1 MPKDS
6 LPSEIHRVKARL
18 ADGSYM
24 YYFSL
29 RGRKGTGFYKSPQ
42 RLPREREFHAAY
54 VSALDAATPKGAGF
68 STSDLVDDYLSSP
81 RFQRLK
87 QRTKKDYRLW
97 LERFTAEFGDDPAAM
112 FEEWE
117 SKVEVNE
124 WRDNWKN
131 SPKQFDYA
139 GTVVTLLLNWAAG
152 KGRIRH
158 HHCTFEKVY
167 KADRAR
173 ITWTQEFIDTF
184 LKTAPESIGR
194 VLVAATETGLRPAD
208 LVKLRRFDVQNLN
221 SGNRRLRIATNKRG
235 TYANIPITPKMAQIV
250 DTVPEGQEYLLVNAS
265 GKPWTERYAS
275 QRISHW
281 KNKAGLTEAALGY
294 SLHMHDCRG
303 TATTRLLEAGADAVQ
318 LATVFGWNLRYATQM
333 VEVYAV
339 VGSDKT
345 DKILELVDNAE
356 KNASGT

>member
-6 LPSEIHRVKARL
+6 LPPEVHRVKARL
-18 ADGSYM
+18 ADGSCM

-29 RGRKGTGFYKSPQ
+29 RGRKGTGFYKSRH
-42 RLPREREFHAAY
+42 RLPGEREFHTAY
-54 VSALDAATPKGAGF
+54 VSALDAAAPKKSGF

-81 RFQRLK
+81 RYHRLK
-87 QRTKKDYRLW
+87 PRTKEDYSMW
-97 LERFTAEFGDDPAAM
+97 LSRFTSEFGDDPAVM

-124 WRDNWKN
+124 WRDAWKS

-139 GTVVTLLLNWAAG
+139 GAVVTMLLNWGAG
-152 KGRIRH
+152 KGRIRNH
-158 HHCTFEKVY
+158 YCSFEKIY
-167 KADRAR
+167 KADRAH
-173 ITWTQEFIDTF
+173 ITWTQEFIDRF
-184 LKTAPESIGR
+184 LKVAPESVGR
-194 VLVAATETGLRPAD
+194 VLIAATETGLRPAD
-208 LVKLRRFDVQNLN
+208 LVKLRMSDVQYLN

-235 TYANIPITPKMAQIV
+235 VFAHIPITPKMAQLI
-250 DTVPEGQEYLLVNAS
+250 DTVPEGQDYLLVNAS
-265 GKPWTERYAS
+265 GNPWTARYAS

-303 TATTRLLEAGADAVQ
+303 TATTRLLEAAADAVQ

-339 VGSDKT
+339 VGGDKT
-345 DKILELVDNAE
+345 DKILELVAKAE
-356 KNASGT
+356 KNTSGT